1 MASYLQGGGNSALG
15 QTKFKPKYLR
25 ESNKAFTDLTARATD
40 DGWIE
45 FRKDKPRINPATFF
59 ETYGS
64 ALGFN
69 QHYRMKLVKDK
80 ADVKQNQHQKYQLF
94 VKNIRVE
101 GAEFGLHFRD
111 GALTLAHG
119 RLPDGL
125 DLDISKPI
133 QERVALEVALA
144 DQKLTL
150 DAFKGS
156 EKLPKGELV
165 FTSTTDEMV
174 SEAFRLAYVF
184 EVNLHRIY
192 VDATA
197 GNILKKIPLTQNCIN
212 HNHAGEGAVAFGHRG
227 GQTIVSQ
234 SKNIAT
240 TLVGGTF
247 THLSGRYSGGQQQKS
262 FEIDPDP
269 MGFRLTAG
277 TPGNAVALETR
288 FDQNNDNATNA
299 TNPATGQLVTIAT
312 NLDFN
317 DPIVTNPSDSWGT
330 NNQEAATAHWGV
342 YL

>member
-1 MASYLQGGGNSALG
+1 MLPYSLAFYLQRGISALG

-45 FRKDKPRINPATFF
+45 FRRDKPKINPATFF

-80 ADVKQNQHQKYQLF
+80 ADVKQNHHQKYQLF

-133 QERVALEVALA
+133 QEHLALEAALS

-150 DAFKGS
+150 GAFKGS

-165 FTSTTDEMV
+165 FISTTDEMV

-184 EVNLHRIY
+184 EVNMILIY
-192 VDATA
+192 VNAS
-197 GNILKKIPLTQNCIN
+197 LKKVIRKVPLFQSC
-212 HNHAGEGAVAFGHRG
+212 FGHDHD
-227 GQTIVSQ
+227 
-234 SKNIAT
+234 NN
-240 TLVGGTF
+240 
-247 THLSGRYSGGQQQKS
+247 
-262 FEIDPDP
+262 EI
-269 MGFRLTAG
+269 GF
-277 TPGNAVALETR
+277 
-288 FDQNNDNATNA
+288 
-299 TNPATGQLVTIAT
+299 GQLNKEQV
-312 NLDFN
+312 
-317 DPIVTNPSDSWGT
+317 
-330 NNQEAATAHWGV
+330 
-342 YL
+342 